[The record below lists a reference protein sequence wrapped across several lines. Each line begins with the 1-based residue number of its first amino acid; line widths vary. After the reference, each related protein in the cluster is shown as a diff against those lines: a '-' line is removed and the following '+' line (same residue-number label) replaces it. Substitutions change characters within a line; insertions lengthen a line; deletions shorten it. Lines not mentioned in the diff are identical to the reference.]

1 MAMYGLFWL
10 RRRRSGW
17 CACGLVEMINKIKR
31 PALRYYGGKWKIASW
46 VISHFPDHI
55 NYVEPCGGAASIL
68 IAKEPAALETYND
81 IDGRVVNFFRVLR
94 SDPAAL
100 IEQIRL
106 TPWSR
111 AEFDFSKET
120 DSNPIE
126 DARRFFVT
134 CWQSFSK
141 HGGSWRSMYDYLV
154 RPRSAAKDIQEI
166 DHLYLIASRLKS
178 VQFECRDAIEIIQKY
193 DTENGLIYFDPPY
206 IPEVRVN
213 KDYYAH
219 EVDTQWHISAADV
232 LKTAKAHVVVSG
244 YRSELYANLFESS
257 GWIRRDVATV
267 ANAGAKRTESIWLSP
282 SIQAEKKRQYQ
293 MNLF

>member
-1 MAMYGLFWL
+1 LDA
-10 RRRRSGW
+10 
-17 CACGLVEMINKIKR
+17 AQKINR

-46 VISHFPDHI
+46 VISHFPDHV

-68 IAKEPAALETYND
+68 IAKNPAKLETYND
-81 IDGRVVNFFRVLR
+81 IDCRVVNFFQMLR
-94 SDPAAL
+94 SEPAAL

-111 AEFDFSKET
+111 AEFYRSKEA
-120 DSNPIE
+120 DIDPIE
-126 DARRFFVT
+126 DARRFFVS

-141 HGGSWRSMYDYLV
+141 HGGSWRSMYDYSA
-154 RPRSAAKDIQEI
+154 RPRSATKDIKEI
-166 DHLYLIASRLKS
+166 DHLYLIAERLKS
-178 VQFECRDAIEIIQKY
+178 VQFECRDAIEVVQKY

-213 KDYYAH
+213 KKYYTH
-219 EVDTQWHISAADV
+219 EVDVQWHIDASNV

-244 YRSELYANLFESS
+244 YRSGLYADLFESA
-257 GWIRRDVATV
+257 GWIRRDIATV
-267 ANAGAKRTESIWLSP
+267 ANAGAKRTESLWLSP
-282 SIQAEKKRQYQ
+282 SIQAVKKKQEQ